1 MTFWGVRSS
10 GDVPVQVTGGWGA
23 RRGGRACDG
32 PNRPSTMGA
41 DATGISRVRHNTP
54 RSVDGCEA
62 TATTSASTAT
72 FRVCCGLSKQRS
84 GPGTSGCAVAAS
96 ASVSRGR
103 GLRISSDRGLFPA
116 HGSRSGSGVGN
127 HESHQRKSRMV
138 EISLSGSG
146 EGPGW
151 ATSRPTLQR
160 PFPPPP
166 RCPPV
171 ADSLP
176 PAVPPAR
183 SRPAVAASPAWAA
196 RRLALRAAS
205 EGGAAG

>member
-1 MTFWGVRSS
+1 
-10 GDVPVQVTGGWGA
+10 
-23 RRGGRACDG
+23 
-32 PNRPSTMGA
+32 
-41 DATGISRVRHNTP
+41 
-54 RSVDGCEA
+54 CEA
-62 TATTSASTAT
+62 TSTTSASTAT

-103 GLRISSDRGLFPA
+103 GLRISSDRCLFPP
-116 HGSRSGSGVGN
+116 HGSRSGSGVCN

-160 PFPPPP
+160 HFCPMSVGAHP
-166 RCPPV
+166 RSSPHL
-171 ADSLP
+171 D
-176 PAVPPAR
+176 
-183 SRPAVAASPAWAA
+183 AASHLGTAFFLSPSSLLKYFACILLICAV
-196 RRLALRAAS
+196 
-205 EGGAAG
+205 

>member
-1 MTFWGVRSS
+1 
-10 GDVPVQVTGGWGA
+10 
-23 RRGGRACDG
+23 
-32 PNRPSTMGA
+32 MGA

-84 GPGTSGCAVAAS
+84 GPGTRGCAVAAS

-103 GLRISSDRGLFPA
+103 GLRLSSDSGLFPA
-116 HGSRSGSGVGN
+116 HGSRSGSGGCN

-151 ATSRPTLQR
+151 ATSRPTLQAT
-160 PFPPPP
+160 FHT
-166 RCPPV
+166 
-171 ADSLP
+171 
-176 PAVPPAR
+176 
-183 SRPAVAASPAWAA
+183 ASPGLAHSSSRAPRAAA
-196 RRLALRAAS
+196 RRSAPEPGGARHCTGWTGTAAWERGEPSGVLWDAGLGKGCRGRPGLSSTGRAA
-205 EGGAAG
+205 AGVKSTGLAGHQS